1 LSIFDGSNNERQNAM
16 KIQTRPLNQSGSFV
30 NNLMGNNATEPVVG
44 QPATLCLYSDRNPY
58 EVISIGNGGKSCIL
72 RRLSAKRV
80 DNNGMSECQSYEY
93 TSNENAPTIELVWR
107 KNGDGG
113 VWKKRTQYV
122 RFTDALLDRADL
134 NKGDV
139 RGCMT
144 DEELIAV
151 FGPTLRGEM
160 QCVDGLTKIVNNYT
174 PVSVMFG
181 VAEKYYDFS
190 Y

>member
-1 LSIFDGSNNERQNAM
+1 
-16 KIQTRPLNQSGSFV
+16 
-30 NNLMGNNATEPVVG
+30 
-44 QPATLCLYSDRNPY
+44 
-58 EVISIGNGGKSCIL
+58 
-72 RRLSAKRV
+72 
-80 DNNGMSECQSYEY
+80 
-93 TSNENAPTIELVWR
+93 
-107 KNGDGG
+107 
-113 VWKKRTQYV
+113 
-122 RFTDALLDRADL
+122 
-134 NKGDV
+134 
-139 RGCMT
+139 MT